1 MILCEIFADLVPTY
15 AAYAFNLIVQRS
27 LSVYV
32 GNTVG
37 LGVQIEATICA
48 VVYWRLFRAQQNNGV
63 RVVNTTVGEFKSRGE
78 DLQKAQYTRASNL
91 NSNCSANVEV
101 KQQNANP
108 NESVSRQGHTLE
120 IDLEKGNRKKSA
132 KNVSMEM
139 KSLNSDYV
147 LTMPNAVS

>member
-15 AAYAFNLIVQRS
+15 CAYAFNLIVQRS

-63 RVVNTTVGEFKSRGE
+63 RIANTTVGELKSRGE
-78 DLQKAQYTRASNL
+78 DLQKAQCTRASNL

-101 KQQNANP
+101 KQQNAN
-108 NESVSRQGHTLE
+108 ESVCRQGHILE

-132 KNVSMEM
+132 KNVLIEM